1 MSDMNPVAHLRHD
14 LRTPVNHI
22 VGYAEMLIEDLEL
35 PAHAERKA
43 ALERTIGAA
52 RDALQAISVVL
63 APTREAVL
71 PEELAGLY
79 ATLAEPQ
86 RRVVEAVGGLLA
98 LSGEPPTPTFTEDL
112 QKILAAAERLVPRD
126 HATAA
131 PQPAAAPAVGEAR
144 ARLLVV
150 DDEPGNRDLLKRR
163 LEREGYVVVT
173 ADGGHAALE
182 VVAREAVDLVLLD
195 MLMPDLDGLA
205 VLERLKADPATR
217 DLPVLMISALDD
229 LTAIAR
235 CIEVGAADYLPKP
248 FDPVILRARLSACL
262 QQKRWHDQE
271 RDQLRAL
278 GYVTAAAGAVET
290 GSYRP
295 GSLDE
300 VAARSDAIGRLAR
313 VMDRMAVQVGE
324 REARLR
330 ERLADLRSEVGVARQ
345 SIETA
350 QGDSG
355 LTYRSGERLGTRF
368 EILAVL
374 GRGGMGTVYRA
385 RDLELDEEVAIK
397 TVRPELVADETMR
410 ERFKDEIRLARRI
423 SHRHV
428 VRTHDF
434 GETGGVWYLTMEYVE
449 GITVRELLDTRGRL
463 GVPAVLALGTQLAEA
478 LAVAHEV
485 GVIHRDIKPQNLL
498 LDADGVL
505 KVMDFGVARLAE
517 RSLGLTEAG
526 LVVGTPSY
534 MSPEQITAEPVDER
548 TDLYSAGAVLYEC
561 LTGRPPIEAASM
573 VTLVARVLADEPAP
587 PSSLVPE
594 VPAAL
599 DDLVLQL
606 LAKRP
611 EDRVPG
617 AAALAERLRAL
628 G

>member
-1 MSDMNPVAHLRHD
+1 VSDLNPVAALRHD

-22 VGYAEMLIEDLEL
+22 VGYAEMLLEDLQL
-35 PAHAERKA
+35 PAHAEQKV
-43 ALERTIGAA
+43 ALERTLSAA
-52 RDALQAISVVL
+52 REALQAISVVL
-63 APTREAVL
+63 APTRDGVEPA
-71 PEELAGLY
+71 ELAGLY

-86 RRVVEAVGGLLA
+86 RRVVDTVRGLLSLA
-98 LSGEPPTPTFTEDL
+98 GEAPTPTFAEDL
-112 QKILAAAERLVPRD
+112 RKILAAAERLVPQG
-126 HATAA
+126 HVGGVAA
-131 PQPAAAPAVGEAR
+131 PTPVIAAEPGR

-150 DDEPGNRDLLKRR
+150 DDEPGNRDLLTRR
-163 LEREGYVVVT
+163 LEREGYAVVT
-173 ADGGHAALE
+173 ADGGRAALE
-182 VVAREAVDLVLLD
+182 VVARETVDLVLLD

-205 VLERLKADPATR
+205 VLERIKADPATR

-278 GYVTAAAGAVET
+278 GFVTAAAAAVET

-295 GSLDE
+295 GSLAE

-313 VMDRMAVQVGE
+313 VVDRMAVQVGE
-324 REARLR
+324 RESRLR
-330 ERLADLRSEVGVARQ
+330 ERLAELRSEVGVARQ
-345 SIETA
+345 SMETA
-350 QGDSG
+350 RPEGG
-355 LTYRSGERLGTRF
+355 PTFRTGETLGTRF
-368 EILAVL
+368 EIVAVL

-385 RDLELDEEVAIK
+385 RDLELGEEVAIK
-397 TVRPELVADETMR
+397 TVRPELVADETLR

-498 LDADGVL
+498 LDAEGVL

-517 RSLGLTEAG
+517 RSIGLTEAG
-526 LVVGTPSY
+526 LVVGTPAY

-573 VTLVARVLADEPAP
+573 VLLVARVLSDEPAP
-587 PSSLVPE
+587 PSSLVPD
-594 VPAAL
+594 VPVAL

-611 EDRVPG
+611 ADRVPS
-617 AAALAERLRAL
+617 ATALAERLQAL

>member
-1 MSDMNPVAHLRHD
+1 VSDMNPVAHLRHD

-35 PAHAERKA
+35 PAHAEQKA
-43 ALERTIGAA
+43 ALERAIGAA
-52 RDALQAISVVL
+52 RDALKAISVVL
-63 APTREAVL
+63 APTREAVAPGDL
-71 PEELAGLY
+71 TGLY

-86 RRVVEAVGGLLA
+86 RRIVDAVQGLLA
-98 LSGEPPTPTFTEDL
+98 HAGEAPTATFAEDL
-112 QKILAAAERLVPRD
+112 RKILEAAERLVPR
-126 HATAA
+126 AGTAA
-131 PQPAAAPAVGEAR
+131 GSVATPGAAAPAGR

-163 LEREGYVVVT
+163 LERDGYAVLT

-182 VVAREAVDLVLLD
+182 AVARESVDLVLLD
-195 MLMPDLDGLA
+195 MLMPDLDGLT
-205 VLERLKADPATR
+205 VLQRLKAEPATR
-217 DLPVLMISALDD
+217 DIPVLMISALDD

-248 FDPVILRARLSACL
+248 FDPVILRARLAACL

-278 GYVTAAAGAVET
+278 GYVTAAASAVEAGTYRT
-290 GSYRP
+290 GS
-295 GSLDE
+295 LAE
-300 VAARSDAIGRLAR
+300 VAARPDAIGRLAR
-313 VMDRMAVQVGE
+313 VMDRMAVQVRE

-330 ERLADLRSEVGVARQ
+330 ERLADLRSEVGVARRSLGVPQ
-345 SIETA
+345 VDLGPTF
-350 QGDSG
+350 
-355 LTYRSGERLGTRF
+355 RSGERLGTRF

-385 RDLELDEEVAIK
+385 RDTELGEEVAIK
-397 TVRPELVADETMR
+397 TLRPELVADETVR

-423 SHRHV
+423 SHRNV

-449 GITVRELLDTRGRL
+449 GLTVRELIDTRGHL
-463 GVPAVLALGTQLAEA
+463 GVPAILALGTQLAEA

-498 LDADGVL
+498 LDAEGVL

-517 RSLGLTEAG
+517 RTMALTEAG
-526 LVVGTPSY
+526 LVVGTPAY
-534 MSPEQITAEPVDER
+534 MSPEQITGDPVDER
-548 TDLYSAGAVLYEC
+548 ADLYAAGAVLYEC
-561 LTGRPPIEAASM
+561 LVGRPPIEAASM
-573 VTLVARVLADEPAP
+573 VTLFARVLGEDPAP
-587 PSSLVPE
+587 PSSVVPD

-611 EDRVPG
+611 EDRVPT
-617 AAALAERLRAL
+617 AKALVERLQAL

>member
-1 MSDMNPVAHLRHD
+1 MNPVAHLRHD

-35 PAHAERKA
+35 PNHAEQKA

-52 RDALQAISVVL
+52 RDALKAISVVL
-63 APTREAVL
+63 APTREAVE
-71 PEELAGLY
+71 PAELTALY

-86 RRVVEAVGGLLA
+86 RRVMDAVRGLLTLTGQA
-98 LSGEPPTPTFTEDL
+98 PTPTFAEDL
-112 QKILAAAERLVPRD
+112 RRILEAAERLVPRD
-126 HATAA
+126 GAVRPTETG
-131 PQPAAAPAVGEAR
+131 PAAVPDTGR
-144 ARLLVV
+144 ARILVV

-163 LEREGYVVVT
+163 LERDGYAVLT
-173 ADGGHAALE
+173 ADGGRAALDT
-182 VVAREAVDLVLLD
+182 VAREAVDLVLLD

-262 QQKRWHDQE
+262 QQRRWREQE

-278 GYVTAAAGAVET
+278 GYVTAAASAVEAGT
-290 GSYRP
+290 YRP
-295 GSLDE
+295 GSLAE
-300 VAARSDAIGRLAR
+300 VAARADAIGRLAR
-313 VMDRMAVQVGE
+313 VMDRMAVQVRE

-345 SIETA
+345 SIATA
-350 QGDSG
+350 PVDSG
-355 LTYRSGERLGTRF
+355 PTFRSGELLGTRF
-368 EILAVL
+368 EILAVR
-374 GRGGMGTVYRA
+374 GRGGMGTVYRG
-385 RDLELDEEVAIK
+385 RDLELGEEVAIK
-397 TVRPELVADETMR
+397 TLRPELVADETLR

-423 SHRHV
+423 SHRNV

-463 GVPAVLALGTQLAEA
+463 GVPAVLALATQLAEA

-526 LVVGTPSY
+526 LIVGTPAY
-534 MSPEQITAEPVDER
+534 MSPEQITGETLDER
-548 TDLYSAGAVLYEC
+548 ADLYSAGAVLYEC
-561 LTGRPPIEAASM
+561 LVGRPPIDAASV
-573 VTLVARVLADEPAP
+573 VTLFARVLGEDPAP
-587 PSSLVPE
+587 PSSLVADI
-594 VPAAL
+594 PAAL
-599 DDLVLQL
+599 DDVVLQL

-611 EDRVPG
+611 EDRVPT
-617 AAALAERLRAL
+617 ARALVERLQALA
-628 G
+628 